1 MASKQS
7 ANQWAFDEM
16 HSLLNSAVNFEDLCV
31 ATEIPVVENML
42 KPTIIGHKGI
52 GFWPSLKAIREEL
65 QRCGQYDHENPELA
79 EKQVRDL
86 FQDLK
91 PNRPWDRSE

>member
-7 ANQWAFDEM
+7 PNQWAFDEM
-16 HSLLNSAVNFEDLCV
+16 NSLMNSAVNFEDVCI
-31 ATEIPVVENML
+31 ATEIPSIDKML

-52 GFWPSLKAIREEL
+52 GFWPTLKAIRTEL
-65 QRCGQYDHENPELA
+65 QRCGQYDHENLELA

-86 FQDLK
+86 FQDLT
-91 PNRPWDRSE
+91 PSAPWLAE

>member
-7 ANQWAFDEM
+7 PNQWAFNEM
-16 HSLLNSAVNFEDLCV
+16 DNLWNSTVNLEEICV
-31 ATEIPVVENML
+31 ASEIPNVEAML
-42 KPTIIGHKGI
+42 RPTIIGHKGI
-52 GFWPSLKAIREEL
+52 GFWPSLKAIRAEL
-65 QRCGQYDHENPELA
+65 IRCGQYDHENPELA

-91 PNRPWDRSE
+91 PTRPWDRSE